1 MKYAWKKIKDVIF
14 VDPTTTEH
22 RCTLNDLT
30 SVKLSNGAD
39 EVNALGSDGA
49 KLAVFDTKKTTQI
62 TLANGAIES
71 GMITMQTGGTE
82 TVVSNGTGI
91 RMRDIYTTTDGT
103 NITLNHKISGKTG
116 NEIKFIYSVDINGN
130 PDKSY
135 PQAATASTTAFAYAP
150 DTKIVTLPTDAF
162 ATGTSVIVDTYPTFS
177 EYKEIDN
184 NSDNFSFVSTVIIR
198 GWFTDLCS
206 QSDVPLQ
213 IVCPRGKVSGKFDWE
228 AGDKAAVQNV
238 IIDALTLSCGTKNL
252 WKAFNYDESKI
263 SDI

>member
-22 RCTLNDLT
+22 KCTLNDLT
-30 SVKLSNGAD
+30 SVKLSNGAE
-39 EVNALGSDGA
+39 EVDALGSDGA

-71 GMITMQTGGTE
+71 GMISMQVGSAE
-82 TVVSNGTGI
+82 TTVTNGTAI
-91 RMRDIYTTTDGT
+91 RMRDVYTTSDGSK
-103 NITLNHKISGKTG
+103 ITLKHKISGTAG
-116 NEIKFIYSVDINGN
+116 SEIKYIYSVDINGN
-130 PDKSY
+130 PEKSY
-135 PQAATASTTAFAYAP
+135 PQAATASITAFSYDP
-150 DTKIVTLPTDAF
+150 TTKVITLPTGIF
-162 ATGTSVIVDTYPTFS
+162 TSGANVIVDTYPTFA

-206 QSDVPLQ
+206 QDDVPLQ

-238 IIDALTLSCGTKNL
+238 VVDALSLSCGSKNL
-252 WKAFNYDESKI
+252 WKLYRYDESEI
-263 SDI
+263 SDT